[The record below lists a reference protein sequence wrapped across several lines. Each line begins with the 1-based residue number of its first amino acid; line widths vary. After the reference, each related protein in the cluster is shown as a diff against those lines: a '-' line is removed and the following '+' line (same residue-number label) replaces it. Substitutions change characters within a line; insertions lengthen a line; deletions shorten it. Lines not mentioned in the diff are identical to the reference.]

1 MRIGGCGGLTTPPP
15 SRAIP
20 SLCLY
25 GFTFFLPVTARGFT
39 DQALFNHAGG
49 DPDMLHLTVGQLN
62 LDALKIWAK
71 PPFGDCRYVGT
82 DTTLFLGLTGA
93 PNDASAGGPLT

>member
-1 MRIGGCGGLTTPPP
+1 
-15 SRAIP
+15 
-20 SLCLY
+20 
-25 GFTFFLPVTARGFT
+25 
-39 DQALFNHAGG
+39 
-49 DPDMLHLTVGQLN
+49 MLHLTVGQLN

-71 PPFGDCRYVGT
+71 PPFGDCCYVGT